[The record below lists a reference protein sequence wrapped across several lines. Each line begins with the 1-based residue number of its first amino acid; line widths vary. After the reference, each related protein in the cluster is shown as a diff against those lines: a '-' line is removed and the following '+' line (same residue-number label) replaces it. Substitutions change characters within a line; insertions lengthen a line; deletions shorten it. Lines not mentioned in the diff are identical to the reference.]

1 MRERGFSAL
10 RRMLMAVVDNAG
22 LFLFVSFFHAAV
34 LCIEPLRWY
43 KEQISMFSQYVLQ
56 SWGISLVVLRLSRR
70 NRLGENAL
78 IRTDILVLNLLVLW
92 IIVPFGIRFGLTTN
106 NVSAWYGYLVM
117 YLGVYATITELP
129 STARRRML
137 RGISALFALLALCM
151 GVVLLY
157 CAYTGTVLG
166 ADVGGMVIGVQ
177 DGILYGGVHYN
188 ITGMVALGCMM
199 LSLVSM
205 NTERNPLFKAVGLVA
220 AGMMAVVIVLTQSRT
235 ARYAMLIALA
245 VGCYGALAARFS
257 DRKAIFRHGVA
268 ALCAC
273 LMLGGGY
280 AGASKLTDLA
290 LEHYMRLNE
299 GTQGALQSVVSSAAA
314 EEVADA
320 EVAES
325 VATPGDETPAPEQP
339 RQDDSQ
345 GVDEAA
351 ETGDAQATAAPELAV
366 ASPSPMPLEARE
378 AVDSSF
384 SGRTEIWISLARL
397 WAENPKYLFIGNGVG
412 RTGSQVVAGTMHEA
426 LGGVSIHNTYLQYIA
441 DFGLIGFGVQVVFLV
456 LVLRK
461 AVCVFFASGRRA
473 CPGGRALCMVV
484 VACLA
489 TGMME
494 SAPLGGMTPMNL
506 VLYFALAQLMA
517 MGRELERKDVHV

>member
-1 MRERGFSAL
+1 MYRHG
-10 RRMLMAVVDNAG
+10 
-22 LFLFVSFFHAAV
+22 
-34 LCIEPLRWY
+34 
-43 KEQISMFSQYVLQ
+43 
-56 SWGISLVVLRLSRR
+56 
-70 NRLGENAL
+70 
-78 IRTDILVLNLLVLW
+78 TDIW
-92 IIVPFGIRFGLTTN
+92 SCIWACTP
-106 NVSAWYGYLVM
+106 
-117 YLGVYATITELP
+117 TITELP

-177 DGILYGGVHYN
+177 DGCLYGGVHYN

-205 NTERNPLFKAVGLVA
+205 NAERNPLFKAVGLAA
-220 AGMMAVVIVLTQSRT
+220 AGMMTVVVVLTQSRT
-235 ARYAMLIALA
+235 ARYAMLVALA
-245 VGCYGALAARFS
+245 VGCYGTLAARFW
-257 DRKAIFRHGVA
+257 DRKAIVRHGVA
-268 ALCAC
+268 VLCAC
-273 LMLGGGY
+273 LVLAGGY

-351 ETGDAQATAAPELAV
+351 ETGDAQATAAPGACRWRRRRQCLWRHGKLWTHRFLA
-366 ASPSPMPLEARE
+366 ERR
-378 AVDSSF
+378 
-384 SGRTEIWISLARL
+384 SGSVWPDYGRRIRSICSLATAWAARAARL
-397 WAENPKYLFIGNGVG
+397 
-412 RTGSQVVAGTMHEA
+412 
-426 LGGVSIHNTYLQYIA
+426 
-441 DFGLIGFGVQVVFLV
+441 
-456 LVLRK
+456 
-461 AVCVFFASGRRA
+461 
-473 CPGGRALCMVV
+473 
-484 VACLA
+484 
-489 TGMME
+489 
-494 SAPLGGMTPMNL
+494 
-506 VLYFALAQLMA
+506 
-517 MGRELERKDVHV
+517 